1 MAKLRAREK
10 GTQAKMKVPL
20 RTKEG
25 EEGRRI
31 KFAGRVKSGDQE
43 DDFEE
48 HSLSHIYPNLKWSR
62 GYKEAAWP
70 SGQRVGLVIPRSE
83 VRVRLWPLAGFVL
96 GLPEFKSSA
105 TLVNSQPV
113 ASCQLGF
120 LILLCYV

>member
-1 MAKLRAREK
+1 
-10 GTQAKMKVPL
+10 MKVPL
-20 RTKEG
+20 RTKEA
-25 EEGRRI
+25 EEGRRV
-31 KFAGRVKSGDQE
+31 KFAERVKSGDQE

-48 HSLSHIYPNLKWSR
+48 HSLSHKYPNLKWSR

-70 SGQRVGLVIPRSE
+70 SGERVGLEIPRSE
-83 VRVRLWPLAGFVL
+83 VPVHLWPLAGFVL

-105 TLVNSQPV
+105 TLVNGQPV

>member
-48 HSLSHIYPNLKWSR
+48 HVACLIYTLTLNEVDATRRER
-62 GYKEAAWP
+62 G
-70 SGQRVGLVIPRSE
+70 RVV
-83 VRVRLWPLAGFVL
+83 
-96 GLPEFKSSA
+96 SA
-105 TLVNSQPV
+105 LDS
-113 ASCQLGF
+113 
-120 LILLCYV
+120 